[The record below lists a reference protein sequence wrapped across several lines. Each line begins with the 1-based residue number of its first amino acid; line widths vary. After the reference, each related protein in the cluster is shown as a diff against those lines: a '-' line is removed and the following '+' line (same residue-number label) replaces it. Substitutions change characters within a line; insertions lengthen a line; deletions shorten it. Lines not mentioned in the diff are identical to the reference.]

1 MRTENIE
8 KIRKNPAE
16 ERTIC
21 RKRREKASAEVQSTR
36 RCEEQGRGVPA
47 CGVASTTPCLSC
59 TAPGWLNCPAS
70 GKPGQPFQGCR
81 PPPEKGV
88 YNGQFTV
95 DSGRK
100 GGPKNL
106 KVACGVGRYN
116 GRMTQRTQELLQKA
130 LALTEEERAELAGS
144 LMESLDS
151 TMDADAESA
160 WQREIAQRLAELDS
174 GKAKTTGWREVQSQ
188 LTARL
193 QHGLKRG

>member
-1 MRTENIE
+1 
-8 KIRKNPAE
+8 
-16 ERTIC
+16 
-21 RKRREKASAEVQSTR
+21 
-36 RCEEQGRGVPA
+36 
-47 CGVASTTPCLSC
+47 
-59 TAPGWLNCPAS
+59 
-70 GKPGQPFQGCR
+70 
-81 PPPEKGV
+81 
-88 YNGQFTV
+88 
-95 DSGRK
+95 
-100 GGPKNL
+100 
-106 KVACGVGRYN
+106 
-116 GRMTQRTQELLQKA
+116 MTQRTQELLQKA